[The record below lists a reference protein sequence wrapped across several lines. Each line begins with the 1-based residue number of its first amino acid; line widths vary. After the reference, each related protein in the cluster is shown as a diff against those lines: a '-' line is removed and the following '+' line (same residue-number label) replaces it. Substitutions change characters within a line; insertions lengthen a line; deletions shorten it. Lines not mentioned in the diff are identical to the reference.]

1 MTALAIAVLWAGL
14 KKFDTA
20 CKKYYFNIYA
30 KWTST
35 ENGHAM
41 VTNIAEH
48 DKNLM
53 VVAATEGYA
62 DRHDMPASAAFAL
75 LSKYGVADA
84 IRQNYNTLHTQSL
97 DECVYFAEDMLKWKM
112 E

>member
-1 MTALAIAVLWAGL
+1 MDQT
-14 KKFDTA
+14 
-20 CKKYYFNIYA
+20 
-30 KWTST
+30 
-35 ENGHAM
+35 
-41 VTNIAEH
+41 EH

-62 DRHDMPASAAFAL
+62 GRHDMSSSAAFAL

-97 DECVYFAEDMLKWKM
+97 DESVYFAEDMLKWKM
-112 E
+112 A

>member
-1 MTALAIAVLWAGL
+1 MIT
-14 KKFDTA
+14 DQT
-20 CKKYYFNIYA
+20 
-30 KWTST
+30 
-35 ENGHAM
+35 
-41 VTNIAEH
+41 EH

-62 DRHDMPASAAFAL
+62 DRHAMPTASAFAL
-75 LSKYGVADA
+75 LSKYGVTDA

-112 E
+112 G

>member
-1 MTALAIAVLWAGL
+1 MIT
-14 KKFDTA
+14 DQT
-20 CKKYYFNIYA
+20 
-30 KWTST
+30 
-35 ENGHAM
+35 
-41 VTNIAEH
+41 EH

-62 DRHDMPASAAFAL
+62 GRHGMPASSALAL
-75 LSKYGVADA
+75 LSKYGVTDA

-97 DECVYFAEDMLKWKM
+97 DECVYFAEDMLKWKT

>member
-1 MTALAIAVLWAGL
+1 MMT
-14 KKFDTA
+14 D
-20 CKKYYFNIYA
+20 
-30 KWTST
+30 
-35 ENGHAM
+35 
-41 VTNIAEH
+41 IAEH

-62 DRHDMPASAAFAL
+62 SRHDMPTPVAFAL
-75 LSKYGVADA
+75 LSKHGVTDA

-97 DECVYFAEDMLKWKM
+97 DESVYFAEDMLKWKM

>member
-1 MTALAIAVLWAGL
+1 MIT
-14 KKFDTA
+14 DQ
-20 CKKYYFNIYA
+20 
-30 KWTST
+30 
-35 ENGHAM
+35 
-41 VTNIAEH
+41 AEH

-62 DRHDMPASAAFAL
+62 DRHDMPASSALAL
-75 LSKYGVADA
+75 LSKHGVTDA

-97 DECVYFAEDMLKWKM
+97 DECVYFAEDMLKWKT

>member
-1 MTALAIAVLWAGL
+1 MAA
-14 KKFDTA
+14 D
-20 CKKYYFNIYA
+20 
-30 KWTST
+30 SS
-35 ENGHAM
+35 
-41 VTNIAEH
+41 EH

-62 DRHDMPASAAFAL
+62 CRHGLPTPAAFAL

-84 IRQNYNTLHTQSL
+84 IRQNYGALHTQSL